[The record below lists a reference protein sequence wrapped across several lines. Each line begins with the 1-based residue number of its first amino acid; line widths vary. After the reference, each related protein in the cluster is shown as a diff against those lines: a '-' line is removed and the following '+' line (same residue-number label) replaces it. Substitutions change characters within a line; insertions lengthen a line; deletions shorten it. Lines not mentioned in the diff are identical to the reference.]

1 MEKIQL
7 RNYKSVVI
15 IGILALL
22 LGTVILYWGLA
33 GDMKLKISGAVLD
46 KSTSAILMCL
56 ISIGP
61 FVAGINQILKYI
73 SILKYGDFVIEL
85 TNESITYPEDAF
97 FRGFK
102 PVIIPKN
109 QLSYVEFA
117 QVGQHEYNLN
127 LKNAQGQ
134 TIAVIPGELAP
145 HKTMTAEE
153 LAVKIQKWLK
163 SSY

>member
-1 MEKIQL
+1 MEKIEL

-15 IGILALL
+15 LGILALL
-22 LGTVILYWGLA
+22 LGAVILYWGLA

-46 KSTSAILMCL
+46 KSTSAALLCL

-61 FVAGINQILKYI
+61 FVAGINQILKYF
-73 SILKYGDFVIEL
+73 SILRYGEFVIEL
-85 TNESITYPEDAF
+85 TNDSITYPQDAF

-102 PVIIPKN
+102 PVSVPKN

-134 TIAVIPGELAP
+134 AVAVIPGELAP
-145 HKTMTAEE
+145 HKTMTAKD
-153 LAVKIQKWLK
+153 LAVKIQNWLN
-163 SSY
+163 S